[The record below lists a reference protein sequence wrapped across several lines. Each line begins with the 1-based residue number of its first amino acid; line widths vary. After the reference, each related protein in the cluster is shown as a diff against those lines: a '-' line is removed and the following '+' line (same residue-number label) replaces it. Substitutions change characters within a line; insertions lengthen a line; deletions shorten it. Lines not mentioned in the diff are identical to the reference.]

1 MTKFIV
7 NNRRHIRWTG
17 VYLFFTIII
26 TSCPIVCYCLLCY
39 KFMCLSVYQQKNEP
53 MSTQEFLQLFWKSRF
68 TLFTWLKLFSI
79 ILGQATSSH
88 LSALEKV
95 PVGNL
100 GETKGNGKA
109 PYHIWR
115 WEARQ
120 YGAQRQVWSLYH
132 ILLFPSTCHTFCSC
146 TGKMNM
152 RNACCTYY

>member
-1 MTKFIV
+1 M
-7 NNRRHIRWTG
+7 NWC
-17 VYLFFTIII
+17 LFVFYNYYNKL
-26 TSCPIVCYCLLCY
+26 SNCLLLLEICY
-39 KFMCLSVYQQKNEP
+39 KFMCLSVYPQKNEP

-79 ILGQATSSH
+79 ILGQAISSH

-132 ILLFPSTCHTFCSC
+132 ILLFPSIHFALVQVRWIWENS
-146 TGKMNM
+146 
-152 RNACCTYY
+152 CCTYY

>member
-1 MTKFIV
+1 M
-7 NNRRHIRWTG
+7 NWC
-17 VYLFFTIII
+17 LFVFYNYYYKL
-26 TSCPIVCYCLLCY
+26 SNCLLLLVMLCVCPFIN
-39 KFMCLSVYQQKNEP
+39 KKNEP

-109 PYHIWR
+109 PHHIWR
-115 WEARQ
+115 WEAWQ
-120 YGAQRQVWSLYH
+120 YGAQCQVWSLYH

-146 TGKMNM
+146 TGKMYM